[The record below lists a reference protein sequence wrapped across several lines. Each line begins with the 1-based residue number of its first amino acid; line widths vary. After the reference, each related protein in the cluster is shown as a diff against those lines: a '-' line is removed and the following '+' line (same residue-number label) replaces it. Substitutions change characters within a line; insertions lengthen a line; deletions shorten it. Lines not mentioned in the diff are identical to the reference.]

1 MPRREAAI
9 SKQFQRVGLTA
20 SQRSGGIEVKV
31 MDMDIAI
38 VVSSNML
45 RSEQESLS
53 ILFRPFLTI
62 LKHLTHSSIT
72 IDISIRTLEI
82 AGVLCQ

>member
-1 MPRREAAI
+1 
-9 SKQFQRVGLTA
+9 
-20 SQRSGGIEVKV
+20 
-31 MDMDIAI
+31 MDIAI
-38 VVSSNML
+38 VVSSDML

-53 ILFRPFLTI
+53 ILFRPFLAV

-82 AGVLCQ
+82 AGVLC